1 MRNVYEDSTCL
12 SVLGLGERK
21 HIFLSLIPRS
31 ALLNIITMNSTVTV
45 NSSDVK
51 SNLKYF
57 AELKKGFKESR
68 KLSRLLCEQFYFSL
82 FSYRLLSFTVFTRLA

>member
-1 MRNVYEDSTCL
+1 MLSCSNVYEDSTCL

-45 NSSDVK
+45 NSSDGK
-51 SNLKYF
+51 SNLKHF
-57 AELKKGFKESR
+57 AELKKGFKR
-68 KLSRLLCEQFYFSL
+68 EQKII
-82 FSYRLLSFTVFTRLA
+82 

>member
-1 MRNVYEDSTCL
+1 MRKQFKQFCAVVFRIRNVYEDSTCL

-45 NSSDVK
+45 NSSDGK

-57 AELKKGFKESR
+57 AELKKGFKR
-68 KLSRLLCEQFYFSL
+68 EQKII
-82 FSYRLLSFTVFTRLA
+82 